1 MYVFKLNE
9 ALANNM
15 FCSVDIAG
23 TSVEQSEARYKDLIE
38 RSKHDRYQDIF
49 DAEFITADCSRV
61 RNLHENISEPDIR
74 LFKCI

>member
-1 MYVFKLNE
+1 MPSLILNNWH
-9 ALANNM
+9 LNNI
-15 FCSVDIAG
+15 FVLVDIAG

-61 RNLHENISEPDIR
+61 RTWRWGGVQQESNQ
-74 LFKCI
+74 F